1 MRDSSILKAEY
12 LASFERDGSI
22 LILIDDD
29 PRNLK
34 EVHKLNEDVILLKDS
49 ALVDDTARKLRQE
62 LNAENSMNDKTPKT
76 YTIKEILER
85 EPKRAEDSPEYRKAV
100 RATNERIREYELS
113 QARMYAEADK
123 CVAGKSLTKNNKKHG
138 GKR

>member
-1 MRDSSILKAEY
+1 M
-12 LASFERDGSI
+12 
-22 LILIDDD
+22 
-29 PRNLK
+29 
-34 EVHKLNEDVILLKDS
+34 
-49 ALVDDTARKLRQE
+49 
-62 LNAENSMNDKTPKT
+62 ENNDNNKGT

-123 CVAGKSLTKNNKKHG
+123 YVSMSFSSIVRKNGKVLSRKPKK
-138 GKR
+138 KKIF